1 MKLYIPSIG
10 DCVRLTQ
17 DVVIPLPVDTHVP
30 SRYHIFP
37 IVYPDGEWQKDF
49 KRAQAIT
56 SFTLVKGTVLQFKRY
71 FISSN
76 AKTDTVDV
84 VIYASPRVDL
94 TPRKQ
99 GGRAPRQFRLTLTTK
114 QISLIDYEEAN
125 DVLP

>member
-17 DVVIPLPVDTHVP
+17 DVVIPMPLDTHTP
-30 SRYHIFP
+30 SRWAVFP
-37 IVYPDGEWQKDF
+37 IVYPDGEWHRDYKLAEQ
-49 KRAQAIT
+49 IT
-56 SFTLVKGTVLQFKRY
+56 DFTLVKGTVLQFKRY

-76 AKTDTVDV
+76 ARADSVDV
-84 VIYASPRVDL
+84 SIFASPRIDL

-99 GGRAPRQFRLTLTTK
+99 GGKAPRQIRFTLTTK

>member
-17 DVVIPLPVDTHVP
+17 DVVIPVPFGTHTP
-30 SRYHIFP
+30 NRYNIFQ
-37 IVYPDGEWQKDF
+37 IVYPDAIW
-49 KRAQAIT
+49 AQDHRLSETIS

-71 FISSN
+71 FISAN

-84 VIYASPRVDL
+84 AIYASPRADL
-94 TPRKQ
+94 TVRKN
-99 GGRAPRQFRLTLTTK
+99 GGRAKRQVRFTLTTK